1 MYPLGSII
9 AVKSVK
15 TKHLIFLDAE
25 IDKKVSCVAL
35 SNDGRYL
42 ATGHET
48 DGVTK
53 VEAIIWDLDR
63 AVDTCINGGETRQ
76 GDFVIHRLFQHRGKV
91 QSLDFSCDASF
102 LVTLGGQDDND
113 LIAWDVES
121 GNGICGSPAANDT
134 AYCVKWLNQR
144 NDRFVTCGNYHF
156 RVWQVCTETRKLH
169 AVDAS
174 MGSIRRVMKCLSISK
189 DDQFGFAGSKTGE
202 VLKFRIDRDEIK
214 RFEEPDDQRP
224 NLEGYNRERM
234 NNGVTSVACV
244 INPLSGNTNII
255 AGAGDGTVQLLNP
268 NLRPISSHCVKLDG
282 GVTSISLDQSSK
294 SFIVGTELS
303 QRYSID
309 VAHFTPE
316 LRGSCHYGEIFDVK
330 FPRGCSDLFAT
341 ASHADIRV
349 WDANQRQELLRIRVP
364 NVTCNA
370 IDITPSGTSII
381 SAWSDKKIRSVFPQ
395 SGKSKFV
402 IPDAH
407 PDEVTALAHCND
419 DDTQT
424 EWRLVS
430 GGKEGGLRVWI
441 ITPTHQRLLY
451 SMKEHRGSINAL
463 TCNVDGSQVVSASSD
478 GSCIVWDLQNGVR
491 IHALFES
498 AVFNDM
504 IFHPDESQYLT
515 CGTNCKLTYWDAYDA
530 NTIRVTDGGDASMT
544 CLDIKS
550 NGNIFVSGSADKQVK
565 LWDYDDGLTL
575 AIGRGHSG
583 VINNVAISPD
593 EKTLVSVGSEGGI
606 FIWDL
611 ASSL

>member
-1 MYPLGSII
+1 MFYPGIGTRDINPRSRFNFQSSSSQFQTLIGFGIFSAMANEISKDLKLEAVIGFSGKRVGQRVCKINQIRLTNDTNPDSTLFCLRLGSVPCGLQYTPCGRCVVYPLGSII

-53 VEAIIWDLDR
+53 VEAVIWDLDR
-63 AVDTCINGGETRQ
+63 AVDTCINGGEARQ
-76 GDFVIHRLFQHRGKV
+76 GDFVMHRLFQHRGKV

-113 LIAWDVES
+113 LVVWDVES

-156 RVWQVCTETRKLH
+156 RVWQVCTETPKLH

-189 DDQFGFAGSKTGE
+189 DDQFGFAGSKTGG

-214 RFEEPDDQRP
+214 CFEELDDQRP

-234 NNGVTSVACV
+234 NNGVKSVVCV
-244 INPLSGNTNII
+244 INPLSGNTNVI

-294 SFIVGTELS
+294 SFIVGTEFS
-303 QRYSID
+303 QRYSVDI
-309 VAHFTPE
+309 AHFTPE

-341 ASHADIRV
+341 ASHEDIRV
-349 WDANQRQELLRIRVP
+349 WDAKQRQESLRIRVP
-364 NVTCNA
+364 NVTRNA
-370 IDITPSGTSII
+370 IDITPSGTSTQIL
-381 SAWSDKKIRSVFPQ
+381 KKLQAEAFNRTAFYSPEIVLIQ
-395 SGKSKFV
+395 S
-402 IPDAH
+402 
-407 PDEVTALAHCND
+407 
-419 DDTQT
+419 
-424 EWRLVS
+424 
-430 GGKEGGLRVWI
+430 
-441 ITPTHQRLLY
+441 
-451 SMKEHRGSINAL
+451 
-463 TCNVDGSQVVSASSD
+463 
-478 GSCIVWDLQNGVR
+478 
-491 IHALFES
+491 
-498 AVFNDM
+498 
-504 IFHPDESQYLT
+504 
-515 CGTNCKLTYWDAYDA
+515 
-530 NTIRVTDGGDASMT
+530 
-544 CLDIKS
+544 
-550 NGNIFVSGSADKQVK
+550 
-565 LWDYDDGLTL
+565 
-575 AIGRGHSG
+575 
-583 VINNVAISPD
+583 
-593 EKTLVSVGSEGGI
+593 
-606 FIWDL
+606 
-611 ASSL
+611 